1 MEPQSPD
8 ELDAQAFDLEARAA
22 KLHAE
27 AARLRARRAMTAPAD
42 DWVPLAK
49 LPLAKKS
56 ARALAKSQAVESKL
70 VGGRLY
76 VLRSSF
82 DAFMRSSAPT
92 PLPDEDDDLRRELG
106 LEQKAATR

>member
-1 MEPQSPD
+1 MGPHSPD
-8 ELDAQAFDLEARAA
+8 EIDAQAYELEARAA
-22 KLHAE
+22 KLHAD
-27 AARLRARRAMTAPAD
+27 AARIRARRTAAAPAD

-56 ARALAKSQAVESKL
+56 ARALAKSRAVESKL

-82 DAFMRSSAPT
+82 DGFMRSSAPT
-92 PLPDEDDDLRRELG
+92 PAPEDEDLREELG
-106 LEQKAATR
+106 LAPKAATR